1 MKQKHLLQVIDAMI
15 GLDDTVAPDWL
26 AYAVSWANQKR
37 APVLSIDPCLLSNAA
52 GVRIFF
58 SFVF

>member
-1 MKQKHLLQVIDAMI
+1 MI

-37 APVLSIDPCLLSNAA
+37 APVLSIDPCHLSNAA
-52 GVRIFF
+52 GEYISITDFF
-58 SFVF
+58 VLATVI